1 MEDWLDVDGI
11 LMVIFK
17 WEYGDLTGYIRDIYG
32 IFNVVLMGSS
42 WMFFGL
48 CHVIL
53 ILTILLDFNGI
64 LLYYHGRSCF
74 MVKIMGLKKKNLS
87 CPMG

>member
-1 MEDWLDVDGI
+1 LDVDGI

-17 WEYGDLTGYIRDIYG
+17 WEYGDLMGYLWDIYIYIYV

-53 ILTILLDFNGI
+53 TLTILLDFNGI

-74 MVKIMGLKKKNLS
+74 MVKIMG
-87 CPMG
+87 

>member
-1 MEDWLDVDGI
+1 M
-11 LMVIFK
+11 
-17 WEYGDLTGYIRDIYG
+17 GYIYIYIYV

-53 ILTILLDFNGI
+53 TLTILLDFNGI

-74 MVKIMGLKKKNLS
+74 MVKIIKKKTELS
-87 CPMG
+87 HGVKHHYKT